1 MNTLICVLMLIFCF
15 FCVLAAL
22 AIFCKA
28 TNEYFEMK
36 NKIDQQKIDIIC
48 DALKRLYNE

>member
-1 MNTLICVLMLIFCF
+1 MIEITCVLMLCLFNLLI
-15 FCVLAAL
+15 AL

>member
-1 MNTLICVLMLIFCF
+1 MMIEITCVLMLCLFNLLI
-15 FCVLAAL
+15 AL

-36 NKIDQQKIDIIC
+36 NKIDRQKIDIIC

>member
-1 MNTLICVLMLIFCF
+1 MIEITCVLMLCLFNLLI
-15 FCVLAAL
+15 AL

-28 TNEYFEMK
+28 TNDYFDEK
-36 NKIDQQKIDIIC
+36 SKIEAQKIDIIC